1 MIKLFRGLP
10 NYPSNGFEGENYE
23 SILTHSKLDV
33 NLKKTNHTKKTYED
47 NQVKRTIP
55 SSDHRT
61 GARAESIKEAI
72 KKHDIRN
79 GAVVSGVGT
88 LKRCH
93 LHYVDTSTFPP
104 VNKFYVIDEP
114 LEIGSI
120 SGLIADYEPHLH
132 ITVGCRENKAWNGH
146 LENDSVARAKYL
158 PRSFKQQYSVLYVL
172 LSINV
177 ESWSER
183 DHIDVQ
189 LSHYACL
196 ALLQYAPS

>member
-1 MIKLFRGLP
+1 MKTIKSKGPYQAVTIGLEP
-10 NYPSNGFEGENYE
+10 EE
-23 SILTHSKLDV
+23 KL
-33 NLKKTNHTKKTYED
+33 L
-47 NQVKRTIP
+47 
-55 SSDHRT
+55 
-61 GARAESIKEAI
+61 ESIKEAI

-88 LKRCH
+88 LKRCN

-146 LENDSVARAKYL
+146 LENDSV
-158 PRSFKQQYSVLYVL
+158 VLYLAEVCIL
-172 LSINV
+172 KMNHHGMKRELDPRYN
-177 ESWSER
+177 
-183 DHIDVQ
+183 
-189 LSHYACL
+189 L
-196 ALLQYAPS
+196 ALLSSG